1 MPAKRVPT
9 GDDFVSKRDRTAGY
23 TCLSGYWLVYC
34 RHTYK
39 RSHDLAENKAVSSV
53 KNASEESEQTG
64 VQGHV
69 RDHIE
74 LVVKHEQEFL
84 AKRTR
89 TEKMGDRMA
98 SLIGSLSYVAGHLL
112 LFGVWTLW
120 NTLPIA
126 RLPHF
131 DPFPF
136 PFLATLFAFEAILVA
151 SFILMRQSRIS
162 RRSEERDQ
170 LMMQILLLTER
181 EITAVL
187 GVDRQIAER
196 VGLHKIAADEE
207 ISQLS
212 EHTSIDEVA
221 QGIKESMPT
230 E

>member
-1 MPAKRVPT
+1 M
-9 GDDFVSKRDRTAGY
+9 
-23 TCLSGYWLVYC
+23 
-34 RHTYK
+34 
-39 RSHDLAENKAVSSV
+39 
-53 KNASEESEQTG
+53 EEPEQAG

-69 RDHIE
+69 RDHID

-84 AKRTR
+84 AKRTK
-89 TEKMGDRMA
+89 TEKLGDRMA
-98 SLIGSLSYVAGHLL
+98 SFIGSLSYVAAHLI
-112 LFGVWTLW
+112 LFALWTLW
-120 NTLPIA
+120 NSLPFS

-136 PFLATLFAFEAILVA
+136 PFLAMLFAFEAILVA

-187 GVDRQIAER
+187 GMDRKIAER
-196 VGLHKIAADEE
+196 MGLHKVAADEE

-221 QGIKESMPT
+221 QVIKESMPT